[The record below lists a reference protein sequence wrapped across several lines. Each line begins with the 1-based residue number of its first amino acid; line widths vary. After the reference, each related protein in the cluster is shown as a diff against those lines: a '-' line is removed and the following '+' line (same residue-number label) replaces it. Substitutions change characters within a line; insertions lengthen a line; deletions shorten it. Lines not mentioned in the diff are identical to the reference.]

1 MGKLILPAR
10 GTVYVDANAL
20 IYRVEEIEP
29 YLARTRELWQAVDAG
44 TAQIVTSELTLLEV
58 LVKPLRDADV
68 RLQQLY
74 QRLLTQVPN
83 VRSLPI
89 SSDILRAAAQLRA
102 ERQLK
107 TPDAIHAAT
116 ALVTDCA
123 LFLTNDAGFTRVP
136 ALPVVLLSE
145 IDD

>member
-29 YLARTRELWQAVDAG
+29 QLARTRELWQAVDAG

-68 RLQQLY
+68 HLQ
-74 QRLLTQVPN
+74 
-83 VRSLPI
+83 
-89 SSDILRAAAQLRA
+89 
-102 ERQLK
+102 
-107 TPDAIHAAT
+107 
-116 ALVTDCA
+116 
-123 LFLTNDAGFTRVP
+123 
-136 ALPVVLLSE
+136 
-145 IDD
+145 